1 MAGEVISPQGK
12 AIASVLLNRYDV
24 PVNRLLNNY
33 VYAHRLAPLSGAL
46 QTSFVVLGGRDT

>member
-12 AIASVLLNRYDV
+12 AIASVLLNIYDV
-24 PVNRLLNNY
+24 PVNCLLNNY